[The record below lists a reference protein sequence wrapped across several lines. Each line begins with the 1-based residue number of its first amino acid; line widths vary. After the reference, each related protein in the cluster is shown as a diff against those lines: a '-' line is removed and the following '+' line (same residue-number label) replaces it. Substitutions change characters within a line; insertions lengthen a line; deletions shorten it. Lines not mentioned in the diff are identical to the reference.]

1 MKVKDFP
8 DGVALQLE
16 GGAECSLKVWTACFH
31 LGVCALE
38 VGEFS
43 TQGTYAFRVGGKIEE
58 SFS

>member
-8 DGVALQLE
+8 DGTALQLE
-16 GGAECSLKVWTACFH
+16 GGAECSLKVWTAC

-43 TQGTYAFRVGGKIEE
+43 TQGTYAFRVRGKIEE

>member
-8 DGVALQLE
+8 DGTALQLE
-16 GGAECSLKVWTACFH
+16 GGAECSLKVWTAC

-43 TQGTYAFRVGGKIEE
+43 TQGTYAFQVGGKIEE